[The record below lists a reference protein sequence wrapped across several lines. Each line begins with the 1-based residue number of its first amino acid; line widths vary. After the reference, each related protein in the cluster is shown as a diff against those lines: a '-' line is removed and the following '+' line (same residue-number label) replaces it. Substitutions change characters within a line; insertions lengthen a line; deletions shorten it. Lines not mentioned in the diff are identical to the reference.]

1 MNPRGGAHEPNASGR
16 GQGGGPRIDPKY
28 ARLLLPAVM
37 AAAMSLVMS
46 LVDTIVRFGFAPNLV
61 WAWLSSFAIGVVVA
75 APTAILIAP
84 AAQRL
89 VGQLTGGQRAER
101 RSVPLPGSAPECSA
115 LRRTSVE
122 RPQPLRQGGTTTNP
136 HMS

>member
-1 MNPRGGAHEPNASGR
+1 MSTHD
-16 GQGGGPRIDPKY
+16 GPRIDPKY

-89 VGQLTGGQRAER
+89 VGQLTTGGQRAER
-101 RSVPLPGSAPECSA
+101 RKEA
-115 LRRTSVE
+115 R
-122 RPQPLRQGGTTTNP
+122 
-136 HMS
+136 